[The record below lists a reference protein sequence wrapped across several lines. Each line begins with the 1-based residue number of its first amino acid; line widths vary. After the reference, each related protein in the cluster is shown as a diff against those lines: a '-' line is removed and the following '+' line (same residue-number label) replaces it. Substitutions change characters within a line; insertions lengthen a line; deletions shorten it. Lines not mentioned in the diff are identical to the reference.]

1 MICDAHVK
9 PIDDPQL
16 RHNRFHRR
24 EGFAIVTD
32 ALDGL
37 PETPD
42 LPLTLAESVAASLR
56 GLILDGTLPP
66 GTPLRLAPLAQ
77 RLGVSVMPVR
87 DALRL
92 LEADRLVVVTPRRGS
107 VVSPLSIEDAEE
119 IYAVRV
125 ALESLCAR
133 HGAERLTDADV
144 AALEVRFAEMEDAEK
159 NRDLRS
165 FIETDHLFHTTL
177 YRLADRPR
185 LLAQIEDLTE
195 RSRRYLPFLYR
206 AWQMAE
212 DPLDAHRPLLE
223 AVRARDPELV
233 GRLTREHMEAA
244 ATRLLAAIREEDAG
258 RRTAHARRSAR
269 WKVESTDVTGS
280 ARP

>member
-1 MICDAHVK
+1 MYVK
-9 PIDDPQL
+9 PIVDPYL
-16 RHNRFHRR
+16 RHNHVHRW
-24 EGFAIVTD
+24 EDFAVVTD
-32 ALDGL
+32 ALEGIL
-37 PETPD
+37 ATPD
-42 LPLTLAESVAASLR
+42 LTLTLAESVAIRLR

-77 RLGVSVMPVR
+77 RLGMSVMPVR

-133 HGAERLTDADV
+133 HAAERLTDADI
-144 AALEVRFAEMEDAEK
+144 AALELRFTEMDDAER
-159 NRDLRS
+159 NGDLQS
-165 FIETDHLFHTTL
+165 FIDADHLFHSTL

-185 LLAQIEDLTE
+185 LLAQIADLTE
-195 RSRRYLPFLYR
+195 RSSRYLPFLYR

-212 DPLDAHRPLLE
+212 NPLDAHRPLLS
-223 AVRARDPELV
+223 AIRARDADLIGE
-233 GRLTREHMEAA
+233 LTREHMEAA
-244 ATRLLAAIREEDAG
+244 TRRLLAVIGDDGPDGWPTKVHRAAW
-258 RRTAHARRSAR
+258 
-269 WKVESTDVTGS
+269 WKPKADDSTTPVIL
-280 ARP
+280 

>member
-1 MICDAHVK
+1 M
-9 PIDDPQL
+9 
-16 RHNRFHRR
+16 
-24 EGFAIVTD
+24 TD
-32 ALDGL
+32 ALEGL
-37 PETPD
+37 PTTPD
-42 LPLTLAESVAASLR
+42 LPLTLAESVAAHLR
-56 GLILDGTLPP
+56 GLILDGTLSP
-66 GTPLRLAPLAQ
+66 GTPLRLAPLAR

-133 HGAERLTDADV
+133 HAAERLTDADV
-144 AALEVRFAEMEDAEK
+144 AVLEDRFTEMEDAER
-159 NRDLRS
+159 NGDLQS
-165 FIETDHLFHTTL
+165 FIEADHLFHSTL

-185 LLAQIEDLTE
+185 LLAQISDLTE
-195 RSRRYLPFLYR
+195 RSTRYLPYLYR

-223 AVRARDPELV
+223 AVRARDADLV

-244 ATRLLAAIREEDAG
+244 ARRLLAAIRDEDKDRRPTKA
-258 RRTAHARRSAR
+258 RRTAR
-269 WKVESTDVTGS
+269 WKREAADFTTPVTM
-280 ARP
+280 